1 MQEGQNWE
9 ALRGAVND
17 KLGNLVVIVDN
28 NKLQSD
34 TLVKNVSDLGNLLE
48 RFKSTGWIGEECNG
62 NDISSLENA
71 YQKLKNQSK
80 HLPKVIIANTKK
92 GKGVSFMEIDENSPP
107 REYEYHSGAPS
118 EEEYSKGIFELE
130 KNY

>member
-34 TLVKNVSDLGNLLE
+34 TLVKNVSDLEIYLKDLNLQV
-48 RFKSTGWIGEECNG
+48 G
-62 NDISSLENA
+62 
-71 YQKLKNQSK
+71 
-80 HLPKVIIANTKK
+80 
-92 GKGVSFMEIDENSPP
+92 
-107 REYEYHSGAPS
+107 
-118 EEEYSKGIFELE
+118 
-130 KNY
+130 